1 MGNDLAIKNN
11 NPGNIRVPGTNEFQK
26 FDNLQAGFDALL
38 KQIKMYQDGSSKNT
52 TGKETLLELMKIYAP
67 ASDKNDPDGYAKY
80 LAEKLNISINTPIS
94 QINTNKLALAIAS
107 KESKQAYDAL
117 KADATINT
125 GVLQSDGGDFV
136 FTSSPQVIELN
147 KYQESTKEYYS
158 TIQYPDGAKDY
169 YWTKKP
175 VVEKQI
181 YGEQYL
187 VESGGKTAVRVSEQK
202 YENPTVIKV
211 KIEEIAPLT
220 KDGKSAMTPSVMVK
234 EGPGK
239 GYYLTKVNNGDG
251 RMTPILSKV
260 PLEEKVVY
268 GDKLYS
274 EVGTDNSYSVAKNAD
289 GKWASKLIDDKKIAT
304 NKLAELAKKA
314 KTKEGLTNNEMI
326 YATKAF
332 QVRKMELN
340 TEKAKART
348 TEGTFENSRESG
360 VRNAAGIQ
368 AELDNTE
375 KLYYTQIAVPELKK
389 RQKESRTQK
398 DLAIKEAR
406 ESYTNGKITKQQLDA
421 YQKTYDELLVKDR
434 DLSTNLT
441 KWSAPKTTDYYDWK
455 LNKTLDNY
463 EGDVALDKEH
473 FFAGESFGGYKHE
486 YSTPIDEALN
496 ALNAFVPEKSKTNV
510 AGSQKPVIGGN
521 VSAGGAGS
529 SSTSSAST
537 TPTTTEAGKG
547 INDPD
552 PSGMVGEEAKT
563 KPELAAYLDEDY
575 LIKQNKLDQE
585 TIDFIKSQKEFN
597 AELPAEE
604 YDYKNLLGNIADVG
618 KGIIGVAG
626 AMQDVPEYQRGDMFK
641 ESMDDA
647 RRMKDMGLSEQ
658 EKGFMKQ
665 NAERA
670 YGFATAN
677 LRGLSGGSAAAALGG
692 SGEAQR
698 ILQGNY
704 GEMAALDQGVRRQ
717 NRAAFAQ
724 AAVQDEAVNRKIF
737 EDKMNQVMANKAE
750 GAALARDAYTNMNER
765 AQFNQQYGK
774 GSQYQ
779 QYMNEQILS
788 QRQAREALTQSQA
801 FQKQQAIQSSQ
812 SNIDSRNA
820 EIKKYNEGR

>member
-1 MGNDLAIKNN
+1 MGEDLAIKNN
-11 NPGNIRVPGTNEFQK
+11 NPGNIRVPGTDKFQK
-26 FDNLQAGFDALL
+26 YDTLQAGFDALL
-38 KQIKMYQDGSSKNT
+38 KQIKMYQDGSSDNT

-67 ASDKNDPDGYAKY
+67 ASDKNNPEAYAKY
-80 LAEKLNISINTPIS
+80 LAEILNISINAPIS

-107 KESKQAYDAL
+107 KESTQTYNAI

-147 KYQESTKEYYS
+147 KYQEKTKEYYS

-169 YWTKKP
+169 YWTKEP
-175 VVEKQI
+175 VVKKQI

-187 VESGGKTAVRVSEQK
+187 VQSGGKIAVRVSEQK
-202 YENPTVIKV
+202 YENVNLIKV
-211 KIEEIAPLT
+211 KTSEIAPLT
-220 KDGKSAMTPSVMVK
+220 KDGKSEMTPSVLAK
-234 EGPGK
+234 EGAAK
-239 GYYLTKVNNGDG
+239 GYYITKVNNGDG
-251 RMTPILSKV
+251 RMTTIASKV

-274 EVGTDNSYSVAKNAD
+274 KVGTDYSYSLTKESD
-289 GKWASKLIDDKKIAT
+289 GNWKSNSIDDKKIAA
-304 NKLAELAKKA
+304 NKLAELQKKA
-314 KTKEGLTNNEMI
+314 KTKEGLTPDELI
-326 YATKAF
+326 YAQKAHD
-332 QVRKMELN
+332 VKVMELN
-340 TEKAKART
+340 TELEQAGFKEGKTKQPRT
-348 TEGTFENSRESG
+348 TG
-360 VRNAAGIQ
+360 VRNYRGIQ
-368 AELDNTE
+368 AEIDNVQDE
-375 KLYYTQIAVPELKK
+375 YYTTIALPELKK
-389 RQKESRTQK
+389 KQTEDNKTH
-398 DLAIKEAR
+398 DYAIKKAR
-406 ESYTNGKITKQQLDA
+406 EDYAAGNITKEQLA
-421 YQKTYDELLVKDR
+421 LYQKNYD
-434 DLSTNLT
+434 S
-441 KWSAPKTTDYYDWK
+441 W
-455 LNKTLDNY
+455 
-463 EGDVALDKEH
+463 
-473 FFAGESFGGYKHE
+473 
-486 YSTPIDEALN
+486 
-496 ALNAFVPEKSKTNV
+496 SKTNNDLTTKIKKWQSGPTTTTV
-510 AGSQKPVIGGN
+510 GSGTTMYGAPIKGTEISDNMTLGKYGAEIDAALKSYPAQSTSVVQKPPVTKPDAASTGTATGASETN
-521 VSAGGAGS
+521 SAG
-529 SSTSSAST
+529 T
-537 TPTTTEAGKG
+537 TATTTTEAGKG

-552 PSGMVGEEAKT
+552 PSGMVAEEVKN
-563 KPELAAYLDEDY
+563 KPELAAYFDEDE

-604 YDYKNLLGNIADVG
+604 YDYNNLLGNIADVG
-618 KGIIGVAG
+618 KGILGVAG

-704 GEMAALDQGVRRQ
+704 GEMAVMDQGIRRQ
-717 NRAAFAQ
+717 NRTAFAQ
-724 AAVQDEAVNRKIF
+724 AAVQDEVINRKIF
-737 EDKMNQVMANKAE
+737 EDKMNQVSANKAE

-788 QRQAREALTQSQA
+788 QRQSREALAQSQA

-812 SNIDSRNA
+812 SNIDANNA
-820 EIKKYNEGR
+820 EIKKHKEGIKN